1 MLDYVIINETV
12 DGEKT
17 REILK
22 FADDDAAIS
31 YALPLARGRLVE
43 VRRSGR
49 LVATVDER
57 PCTAT
62 IRQAADCIPRS
73 EFAFA

>member
-1 MLDYVIINETV
+1 MIEYALISEGP
-12 DGEKT
+12 DGTKA

-31 YALPLARGRLVE
+31 YALPLARGRLLE
-43 VRRSGR
+43 VWRSGR

-57 PCTAT
+57 PCGAKV
-62 IRQAADCIPRS
+62 A
-73 EFAFA
+73 